1 MTTVSEATYTPALAS
16 ALTALRLNQHFPSA
30 ERLVALLTFLG
41 NRGKVRIDD
50 ESGLPLGGEWAR
62 LWAEHAEAAQLL
74 AAWTGAGS
82 GGDAHRRRLAEL
94 SAIPGPP
101 VREVDIAL
109 RYRDGPNVSLLV
121 RIDRIDLTSGSIARY
136 TLIVSDALAGDE
148 RQVLEA
154 AHKRLDPR
162 LDVLAAQDAGVAFA
176 LLREGQGLHVE
187 EIVRGVIG
195 PMLVPGVAGPAELR
209 SVPVVAPL
217 LSACLERASI
227 DLRDAKVDDPLAHS
241 VVLAAPTERFGVS
254 RQRKWA
260 ASRADL
266 TAVKQWLAARG
277 SRNLVYGW

>member
-1 MTTVSEATYTPALAS
+1 MSTIAEAAYTPALAS

-30 ERLVALLTFLG
+30 ERLVALLPFLG
-41 NRGKVRIDD
+41 NRGQVRLDD

-62 LWAEHAEAAQLL
+62 LLAEHAEAAQLL
-74 AAWTGAGS
+74 TAWTGAGS

-94 SAIPGPP
+94 SAIAGPP
-101 VREVDIAL
+101 VRDVDIAL
-109 RYRDGPNVSLLV
+109 RYRDGAKVSLLI
-121 RIDRIDLTSGSIARY
+121 RIDRVDLTSGSIARY
-136 TLIVSDALAGDE
+136 TLIATDTLAGE
-148 RQVLEA
+148 ETALLKA
-154 AHKRLDPR
+154 AHARLEPR
-162 LDVLAAQDAGVAFA
+162 LDVLASQDAGVAFA

-195 PMLVPGVAGPAELR
+195 PMLVPGVAGPSALR
-209 SVPVVAPL
+209 GLAATAPV

-241 VVLAAPTERFGVS
+241 VVLAAPKERFGVS

-266 TAVKQWLAARG
+266 PAMKRWLAARG